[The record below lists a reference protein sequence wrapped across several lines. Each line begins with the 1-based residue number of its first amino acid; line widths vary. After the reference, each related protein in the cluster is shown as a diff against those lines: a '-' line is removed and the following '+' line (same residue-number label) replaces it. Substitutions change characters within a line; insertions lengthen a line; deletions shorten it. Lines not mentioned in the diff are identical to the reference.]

1 MIGTEKNERRDWT
14 LLIFIIPLGII
25 LIILVGQLAVRLVPS
40 WRVNTD
46 MNSNLEPDASSAR
59 PFALLEPIL
68 PQILTPMAWVESY
81 LTPGAEISFPPFLTF
96 QPTLTPSPTS
106 PTPIDITDTPTAVV
120 TETVSPTAVTGTTPP
135 TDRPDNGGGTPPPTS
150 TTVSP
155 TVPSPS
161 PTTPSPS
168 PSPTT
173 PSPSPSPSPTATS
186 TGFPAT
192 MESGYTL
199 VTPPSQIGSTPGPP
213 DNANGQTNKL
223 GIINQGTYIVI
234 NFSVVVEN
242 TPDANYDFVLYE
254 FNNGSMIYID
264 RMIIGISNDPN
275 GQTYFEVFN
284 WGDGAADTNTNV
296 GDVAGSE
303 DDEQQTNLNQFYDP
317 DNPDGTSENQTGIL
331 IDVDTAVSSPPPDVY
346 DYIVVI
352 SPSGEGSM
360 EVDSIDIIE
369 VPISPTP

>member
-120 TETVSPTAVTGTTPP
+120 TETVSPTAVTGTTAP

-186 TGFPAT
+186 TGSPSA
-192 MESGYTL
+192 MASGYTS
-199 VTPPSQIGSTPGPP
+199 VTPHPEIGSTPGPP
-213 DNANGQTNKL
+213 DNSYGSEAGL
-223 GIINQGTYIVI
+223 GKIIEKTYVVI

-242 TPDANYDFVLYE
+242 TPDANYDLVLYE
-254 FNNGSMIYID
+254 YNNFGWVYLD
-264 RMIIGISNDPN
+264 WMIIGISKDPD
-275 GQTYFEVFN
+275 GLTYYEVFN
-284 WGDGAADTNTNV
+284 WYDGSPDTNTNV

-303 DDEQQTNLNQFYDP
+303 IDEQQTNLNQFYDP
-317 DNPDGTSENQTGIL
+317 DNPAGSTENQTGIL
-331 IDVDTAVSSPPPDVY
+331 IDVDTAVSKPPADVY

-352 SPSGEGSM
+352 SPDGGGSM
-360 EVDSIDIIE
+360 EVDSIDVTE